1 VSPLQLAVVGLVI
14 VASLVLAIGTV
25 VVIRRRQRPPPESES
40 PGHPIWYSRVQ
51 LEEDPIVAA
60 IGLAP
65 DDEDR
70 RKTVGV
76 PRPRAAD
83 EGEGGL

>member
-1 VSPLQLAVVGLVI
+1 VGLVI

-25 VVIRRRQRPPPESES
+25 VVVRRRQRPPPESES
-40 PGHPIWYSRVQ
+40 RGHPIWYSRVQ
-51 LEEDPIVAA
+51 LDEDPIVAA

-65 DDEDR
+65 EDEHR
-70 RKTVGV
+70 RTTIGV
-76 PRPRAAD
+76 SRPRAAD